1 MGPKTGTVLR
11 LGPQGS
17 TARGGF
23 CFDWSREAVGYQRHD
38 AGGTLLD
45 VLLLGRLQPCL
56 ALKARV
62 SVVTTISLWKQ
73 VGFLDRS
80 GLSLTRVDSLY

>member
-1 MGPKTGTVLR
+1 MG
-11 LGPQGS
+11 
-17 TARGGF
+17 
-23 CFDWSREAVGYQRHD
+23 DQRHD

-56 ALKARV
+56 GQEPV
-62 SVVTTISLWKQ
+62 ITVITSVVVTTMSLWKQ

-80 GLSLTRVDSLY
+80 GLSLTRVDSLF